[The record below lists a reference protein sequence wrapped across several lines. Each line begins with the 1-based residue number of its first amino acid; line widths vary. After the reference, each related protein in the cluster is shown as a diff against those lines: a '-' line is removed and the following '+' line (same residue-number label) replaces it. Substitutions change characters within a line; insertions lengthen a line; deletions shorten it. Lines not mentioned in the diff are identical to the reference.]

1 MFTLFIT
8 AYGVDVQN
16 IALELEHKRCWEV
29 DGSLKSKV
37 LISCAHN
44 SILVHTVLFKL
55 QITRRSKTLRSAHWR
70 SSVPGLVFS
79 FFRLLSTSRKRLYLS
94 SLLSDVKKKNNNK
107 TKKRKQ
113 SSPTTTTTKIWW
125 IILFCQQAGACENFR
140 TTISYSLHKLLPK
153 I

>member
-16 IALELEHKRCWEV
+16 IALELEHKCCWEV

-70 SSVPGLVFS
+70 SSVPGLVFI

-94 SLLSDVKKKNNNK
+94 SLLSDVKKNNNK
-107 TKKRKQ
+107 TTKRKQ